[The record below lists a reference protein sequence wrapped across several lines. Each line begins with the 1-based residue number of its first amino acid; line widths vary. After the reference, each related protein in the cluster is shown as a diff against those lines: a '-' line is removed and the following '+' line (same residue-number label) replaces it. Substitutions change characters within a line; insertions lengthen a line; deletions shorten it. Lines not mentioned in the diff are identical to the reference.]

1 MQYVTGYTSE
11 LPASEPRSI
20 DDLGIDIVA
29 FVEQVDLLI
38 ELTDIETQA
47 VDAQSW
53 EQIAEVA
60 EAKRLLLPL
69 IQELSALWPDMS
81 NRMDWLTACAPS
93 QLDENDQLER
103 DGLILLHSV
112 LIELDE
118 TLERNEIAL
127 WQASSANRQTIESLV
142 RIFST
147 TGGDAPDLYSRT
159 GAPPSPPSTVSIVG
173 QTVNI

>member
-11 LPASEPRSI
+11 HTAAEPRSI
-20 DDLGIDIVA
+20 DELGIDIVA

-69 IQELSALWPDMS
+69 IQELSGLWPEMRT
-81 NRMDWLTACAPS
+81 RMDWLNACPPS

-103 DGLILLHSV
+103 DGLSLLHSV

-127 WQASSANRQTIESLV
+127 WRASSANKQTLESLV
-142 RIFST
+142 RIFSST
-147 TGGDAPDLYSRT
+147 SGTPDLYSRT
-159 GAPPSPPSTVSIVG
+159 GAPPSPPSAVSIVG